1 MQMLRNP
8 AKSRG
13 GAFGGIESL
22 FYQIHLNK
30 CYYLVTKT
38 NLNEIT
44 EKHDEH
50 NEKRFNCYRSS
61 WNSVCL
67 Q

>member
-1 MQMLRNP
+1 MLRNP

-13 GAFGGIESL
+13 GAFGGGESL
-22 FYQIHLNK
+22 LFQIHLNK
-30 CYYLVTKT
+30 CYYLGAKT

-50 NEKRFNCYRSS
+50 NEKRFNSYGSS
-61 WNSVCL
+61 WNPVCL